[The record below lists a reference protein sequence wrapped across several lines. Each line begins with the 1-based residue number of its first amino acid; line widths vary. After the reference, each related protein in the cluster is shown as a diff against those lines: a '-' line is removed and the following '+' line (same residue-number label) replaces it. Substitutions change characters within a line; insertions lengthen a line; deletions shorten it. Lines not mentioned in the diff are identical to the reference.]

1 MHWER
6 LGKGRFQQR
15 ERSEVLGSRI
25 AHVVRSM
32 KAIAGRCLLG
42 GVPKD
47 VVAGSRSQREDIFLV
62 GGQRWMYR
70 ACGGAGM

>member
-6 LGKGRFQQR
+6 LGKGRSQQR

-32 KAIAGRCLLG
+32 KAIAGRCQLG

-47 VVAGSRSQREDIFLV
+47 VAGSRSQREDTLLV
-62 GGQRWMYR
+62 GEQRWMDR
-70 ACGGAGM
+70 ACGEAGM